1 MKVCVYAI
9 AKDEEKFVE
18 RWVHSVREADAIC
31 VLDTGSTDNTVE
43 RLADLGVIV
52 RQEAVSP
59 WRFDAARN
67 LSLELVPEDTDV
79 CVCVDLDDV
88 LSPGW
93 RAALERAWQPW
104 AEKGRYMSI
113 RDRCGDGTPGTSFL
127 MDKIHRP
134 GLFRWK
140 YPVHEILERADS
152 TQGIR
157 DNLTVDVPELVV
169 EHMPDLTKS
178 RAQYLPLLELAAREN
193 PQDARCAHYLG
204 REYMYYGRYGEAI
217 RELERHLALPSAT
230 WEEQRAASMR
240 YLSACHAGLGDHET
254 AMRWALRAVAEAPE
268 LRENWYAAEKA
279 AYHLDDWGGVL
290 YFGQAARDITARS
303 DSGINEAEAWG
314 AAVYDLLSLACW
326 HTGQRKQAIH
336 AAEAAL
342 AVEPDN
348 ERIQGNLAF
357 YRASLGQKEQAS
369 ADPAGIC
376 RAGVEGGGT

>member
-18 RWVHSVREADAIC
+18 RWVRSAQEADAIC
-31 VLDTGSTDNTVE
+31 VLDTGSTDKTVE

-59 WRFDAARN
+59 WRFDTARN

-88 LSPGW
+88 LRPGW

-134 GLFRWK
+134 SLFRWK
-140 YPVHEILERADS
+140 YPVHEILERTDS
-152 TQGIR
+152 AQGIQ

-204 REYMYYGRYGEAI
+204 REYMYYGRWADGI

-240 YLSACHAGLGDHET
+240 YLATCHLGLRNSRE
-254 AMRWALRAVAEAPE
+254 ALRWALRATAEAPE
-268 LRENWYAAEKA
+268 LRENWFHAEWA
-279 AYHLDDWGGVL
+279 AYVLEDWGGVI
-290 YFGQAARDITARS
+290 YYGERARS
-303 DSGINEAEAWG
+303 IHQRSTGGISEAEAWG
-314 AAVYDLLSLACW
+314 AAIHDLLSLAYW
-326 HTGQRKQAIH
+326 HQGQPAQAVR

-348 ERIQGNLAF
+348 ERIRGNLAF
-357 YRASLGQKEQAS
+357 YKSS
-369 ADPAGIC
+369 M
-376 RAGVEGGGT
+376 EGGGGT